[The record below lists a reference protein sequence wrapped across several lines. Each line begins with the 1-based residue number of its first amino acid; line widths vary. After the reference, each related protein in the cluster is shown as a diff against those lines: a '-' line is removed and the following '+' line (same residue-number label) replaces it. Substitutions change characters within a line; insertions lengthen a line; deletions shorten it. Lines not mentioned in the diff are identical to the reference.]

1 MLLRNTQQHLTM
13 RQKKN
18 NGGSTIWFYG
28 LLVALVAGLGFVL
41 LKKDNKKK

>member
-1 MLLRNTQQHLTM
+1 MRFPNTVWHLGM

-18 NGGSTIWFYG
+18 NGGSSIWFYA
-28 LLVALVAGLGFVL
+28 LLVVLVAGLGFVL